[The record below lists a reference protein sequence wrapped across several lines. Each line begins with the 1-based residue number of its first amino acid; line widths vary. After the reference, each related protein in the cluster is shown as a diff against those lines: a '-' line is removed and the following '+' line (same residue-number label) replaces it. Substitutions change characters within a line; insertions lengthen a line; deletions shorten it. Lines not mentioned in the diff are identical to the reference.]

1 MGRNLVVAALLLIV
15 LAIGGAVGWLASES
29 RDDSGSGT
37 AITGTTPAGED
48 GPGQVLEG
56 TRDLGEINDSLPDGF
71 TAEIAAENLPYGT
84 TFALDGQG
92 GGYLGVLEQ
101 GRQAAVYRL
110 SDPDGDGVMDQV
122 AKFADVP
129 SLVSGFLLRPDGVYV
144 AVRGS
149 ILLLR
154 DANGDGA
161 AEPPVEILTG
171 LPVGQK
177 IDIHSNNGM
186 VVGPDGMLYFG
197 LGATCNLCSEP
208 DPRSATIMR
217 CTIDGQNCQVYAR
230 GLRNAWDIA
239 FHPVDGTLWAGDNG
253 PDPIGG
259 ESVGTQ
265 DEVNWVR
272 EGRAYGYPFCWGEGK
287 GYNCDNTEDPA
298 VELERR
304 VAPSGLT
311 FATSAAMPAE
321 YRKNLFVTLWGGRRM
336 IRVTTTKTADGYE
349 ATASDFVSL
358 DRPVD
363 VVEDEDGSLL
373 VLDAD
378 ASKIYRISPTT

>member
-1 MGRNLVVAALLLIV
+1 MTWARSPPRCPT
-15 LAIGGAVGWLASES
+15 ASQP
-29 RDDSGSGT
+29 GS
-37 AITGTTPAGED
+37 P
-48 GPGQVLEG
+48 
-56 TRDLGEINDSLPDGF
+56 R
-71 TAEIAAENLPYGT
+71 NLPYGT

-92 GGYLGVLEQ
+92 GGFLGVLEQ

-129 SLVSGFLLRPDGVYV
+129 SLVSGFLLRPNGVYV

-161 AEPPVEILTG
+161 AEPPVEVLSG
-171 LPVGQK
+171 LPVAPK

-186 VVGPDGMLYFG
+186 VVGPDGIFYFG
-197 LGATCNLCSEP
+197 LGATCNLCVEP
-208 DPRSATIMR
+208 DPRSASIMR
-217 CTIDGQNCQVYAR
+217 CTINGQNCQVYAR

-265 DEVNWVR
+265 DEVDWVQK
-272 EGRAYGYPFCWGEGK
+272 GLAYGYPFCWGDGK
-287 GYNCDNTEDPA
+287 GYNCDDAEDSA

-321 YRKNLFVTLWGGRRM
+321 YRNNLFVTLWGGRRM

-349 ATASDFVSL
+349 ATAFDLSRSTG
-358 DRPVD
+358 RW
-363 VVEDEDGSLL
+363 
-373 VLDAD
+373 
-378 ASKIYRISPTT
+378 TW